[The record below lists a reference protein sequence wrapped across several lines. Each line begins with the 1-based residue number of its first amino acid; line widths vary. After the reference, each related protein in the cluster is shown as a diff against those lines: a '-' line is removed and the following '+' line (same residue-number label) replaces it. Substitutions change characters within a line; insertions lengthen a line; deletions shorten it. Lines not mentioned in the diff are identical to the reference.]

1 MSVPHRLVSGR
12 QEVVG
17 KTIEDRKV
25 MKRVTSGS
33 EKLKLKNDS
42 HEGQKVCKSRRIYGI
57 VGYKRRDKLYMAFE
71 AARNAS
77 INGLTSMV

>member
-1 MSVPHRLVSGR
+1 
-12 QEVVG
+12 
-17 KTIEDRKV
+17 

-42 HEGQKVCKSRRIYGI
+42 HEGQKVCKSRRIYSI

-77 INGLTSMV
+77 INGLASMV